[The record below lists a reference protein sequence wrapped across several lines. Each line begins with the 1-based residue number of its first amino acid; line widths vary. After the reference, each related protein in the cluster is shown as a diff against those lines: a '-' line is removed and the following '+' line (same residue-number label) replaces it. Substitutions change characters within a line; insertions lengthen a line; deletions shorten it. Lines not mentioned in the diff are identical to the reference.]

1 MPEEPAI
8 MLGKLEGMSTNINK
22 AWLRLM
28 FFLEI
33 QKKKNFAFLPINN
46 DDELTSFKCKIF
58 HQVLMKRA

>member
-28 FFLEI
+28 SFLEI
-33 QKKKNFAFLPINN
+33 QKKKLYLSPY
-46 DDELTSFKCKIF
+46 K
-58 HQVLMKRA
+58 Q